1 MSFCIKFKY
10 LEAFFVPELSGMAD
24 ITQRVSQA
32 RKPFNSNRQVHR
44 NKELPI
50 DIRKRLYQAMIVN
63 IALWGSEAGLRKKR
77 TGLNWKRFTAVV
89 SEGPK
94 DVQVDDMGYRGET
107 DPERKGR
114 RTAKTHTQWS
124 RWWNCEDADGFPNS
138 SQWKSQDL
146 GGECLAQCVS

>member
-63 IALWGSEAGLRKKR
+63 IAL
-77 TGLNWKRFTAVV
+77 
-89 SEGPK
+89 
-94 DVQVDDMGYRGET
+94 
-107 DPERKGR
+107 
-114 RTAKTHTQWS
+114 
-124 RWWNCEDADGFPNS
+124 
-138 SQWKSQDL
+138 
-146 GGECLAQCVS
+146 